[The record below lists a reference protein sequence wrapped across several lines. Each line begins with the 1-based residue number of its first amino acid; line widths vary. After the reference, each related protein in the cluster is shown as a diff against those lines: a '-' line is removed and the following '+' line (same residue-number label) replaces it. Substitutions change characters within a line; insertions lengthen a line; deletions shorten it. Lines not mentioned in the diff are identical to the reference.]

1 MSAQDR
7 PVGRLRVVEAPRF
20 SALPHAVLTDERL
33 TNGEVVLYAA
43 LQMHWWQ
50 GGECWASHATLART
64 ARCSERQVQRYLR
77 RLVSLGYI
85 TERRRGQG
93 QAKAYAP
100 VQHDTG
106 VAFNTTPTSSLPSNT
121 TPVSEQH
128 DTHVAFNTTP
138 VSDRR
143 RHSEEDSLK
152 EEDTGVIAAADAAQ
166 AERGKPKRRASR
178 LADDATLTADHLEA
192 AVSIGL
198 SPATAESEWAQFAD
212 YHRAKGST
220 MSDWLAAWRTW
231 CRNSLKF
238 GARQSGQYGASART
252 SQKPTT
258 AAHAQQ
264 PTRLPAKNVRT
275 Y

>member
-1 MSAQDR
+1 M
-7 PVGRLRVVEAPRF
+7 GRLRVVEAPRF
-20 SALPHAVLTDERL
+20 SALPYAVLTDERL

-106 VAFNTTPTSSLPSNT
+106 VAFNTTPTSFLSSNT

-152 EEDTGVIAAADAAQ
+152 EEDTGVIAAADAAPQ
-166 AERGKPKRRASR
+166 AERGKPSRRASR

-198 SPATAESEWAQFAD
+198 SPATAESEWVQFVD

-238 GARQSGQYGASART
+238 GARQSGQYGASARN
-252 SQKPTT
+252 KPAPLGVTN
-258 AAHAQQ
+258 
-264 PTRLPAKNVRT
+264 PTLGSNGTRRQVKVRT
-275 Y
+275 FQ